1 MALKPYTAYLLL
13 YNNTIYPHYIKK
25 HFYQIKDKSILNNIC
40 FNRSYSNNYF
50 IRCIISL
57 LLSSWTTFQTQT
69 KYLQVSRTV
78 ALNGTNITIT
88 EVQKVLSSTSGLNI
102 LGKKNLNQSS
112 KVKLPANLL
121 YFLFMLHK
129 NFAQTEL
136 FLIPNIWWHLESLNS
151 IWTHSARKRKTCNVR
166 IVKSMSI

>member
-1 MALKPYTAYLLL
+1 MITTSIYGLSITLRNNRLALKPYTANLPL

-102 LGKKNLNQSS
+102 LGKKNECFNS
-112 KVKLPANLL
+112 KSK
-121 YFLFMLHK
+121 FK
-129 NFAQTEL
+129 SRT
-136 FLIPNIWWHLESLNS
+136 
-151 IWTHSARKRKTCNVR
+151 ARKFIIFSLYVA
-166 IVKSMSI
+166 